1 MSAELFLR
9 LRLTGDRFEGHAIP
23 LEFLK
28 DLAVLEEMIVET
40 AKAEFLKDRPGRQ
53 RVSPGF
59 AKDIELK
66 LTKIEEGSAVAVISL
81 DVAPSPQFWD
91 LPYFKRAR
99 EALIEAIGAAEQNRS
114 ITEYPSEKALRY
126 FDRFVR
132 NLRDDEAI
140 EFTTPTRDTS
150 AKLTKKSRQR
160 LVPATVR
167 DDGPT
172 GETMT
177 SYMKSEAIP
186 DALSIKELTEETTV
200 RGTVPEADQDHMTFE
215 VQPIVGQKVKKV
227 PIPPQHLDTILEA
240 FRRYKDG
247 TRVLLQGVGRFDRV
261 NHLLGFDS
269 IEHITILKALDISAQ
284 LDDLRLMKNGW
295 LEGEGLAP
303 PHEGLD
309 WLSQAFDDH
318 YSENLPPPYLYP
330 TEEGGVQAEWSLK
343 QDEVSLRI
351 DLGSHAGGWHA
362 LNMETDADASRTLN
376 LDRAESWDWIGR
388 QIQQMSESKA

>member
-1 MSAELFLR
+1 MSAESFLR

-23 LEFLK
+23 LGFLK
-28 DLAVLEEMIVET
+28 DLAVLEKMIVEV
-40 AKAEFLKDRPGRQ
+40 AKAEFLKEHHGYQ
-53 RVSPGF
+53 RVPRGF
-59 AKDIELK
+59 TKGIELK
-66 LTKIEEGSAVAVISL
+66 LTGIEEGSAVAVISL
-81 DVAPSPQFWD
+81 NVVPSPQFWN
-91 LPYFKRAR
+91 LPYFERAR
-99 EALIEAIGAAEQNRS
+99 EALVYMIGAAEQNRS
-114 ITEYPSEKALRY
+114 ITEYLSEKTLRS

-132 NLRDDEAI
+132 NLRDNEAI

-150 AKLTKKSRQR
+150 AKLTKESRQR
-160 LVPATVR
+160 LVPATVG
-167 DDGPT
+167 DGGPT
-172 GETMT
+172 GETMI

-247 TRVLLQGVGRFDRV
+247 TRVLLQGVGRFDQV

-269 IEHITILKALDISAQ
+269 IEHISILKALDISAQ

-303 PHEGLD
+303 PPEGLD

-330 TEEGGVQAEWSLK
+330 TEEGGVQAEWSFK

-376 LDRAESWDWIGR
+376 LDRAESWDWIGG

>member
-1 MSAELFLR
+1 MSAEPFLR

-23 LEFLK
+23 LGFLK
-28 DLAVLEEMIVET
+28 DLAVLEKMIVEV
-40 AKAEFLKDRPGRQ
+40 AKAEFLKEYRGYQ
-53 RVSPGF
+53 RVPRGF
-59 AKDIELK
+59 AKGIELK
-66 LTKIEEGSAVAVISL
+66 LTGIEEGSAVAVISL
-81 DVAPSPQFWD
+81 DEVPSSQFWN
-91 LPYFKRAR
+91 LPYFERAR
-99 EALIEAIGAAEQNRS
+99 EALVYMIGAAEQNRS

-126 FDRFVR
+126 FDRFVQ
-132 NLRDDEAI
+132 NLRDNEAI

-160 LVPATVR
+160 LVPATVG

-172 GETMT
+172 GETMI
-177 SYMKSEAIP
+177 SYTKSKAVP
-186 DALSIKELTEETTV
+186 DALSIKELTEKTTV

-247 TRVLLQGVGRFDRV
+247 TRVLLQGVGRFDQV

-269 IEHITILKALDISAQ
+269 IEHISILKALDISAQ

-303 PHEGLD
+303 PPEGLD

-330 TEEGGVQAEWSLK
+330 TEEGRRSGGVVVQAGRSLIAN
-343 QDEVSLRI
+343 R
-351 DLGSHAGGWHA
+351 
-362 LNMETDADASRTLN
+362 SRKPC
-376 LDRAESWDWIGR
+376 RRMACAEYGD
-388 QIQQMSESKA
+388 